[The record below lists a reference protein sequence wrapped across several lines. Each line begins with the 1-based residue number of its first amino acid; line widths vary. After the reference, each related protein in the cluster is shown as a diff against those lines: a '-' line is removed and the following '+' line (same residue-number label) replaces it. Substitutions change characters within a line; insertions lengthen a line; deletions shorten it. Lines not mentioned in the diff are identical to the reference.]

1 MLTFQKSSKH
11 INFNFRL
18 KLVLFICVLC
28 FVVMVYGVIFL
39 DWCFLEMTG
48 VFFVGLFV
56 IGFLSRINET
66 VFIKGA
72 SELLSIAFII
82 GLARGLT
89 TLMEDG
95 LISGTLLFYA
105 SSFTDGM
112 NKGVFIKS
120 IIYVYSG
127 LTFFIPSSSDM
138 VVLTMPIMSS

>member
-1 MLTFQKSSKH
+1 
-11 INFNFRL
+11 
-18 KLVLFICVLC
+18 
-28 FVVMVYGVIFL
+28 MVYGVIFL
-39 DWCFLEMTG
+39 DWCFLEITG